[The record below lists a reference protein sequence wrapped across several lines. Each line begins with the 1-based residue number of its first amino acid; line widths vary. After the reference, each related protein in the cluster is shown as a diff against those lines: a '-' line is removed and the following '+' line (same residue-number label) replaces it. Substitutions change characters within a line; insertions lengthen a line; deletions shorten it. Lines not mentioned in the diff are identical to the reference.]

1 MSKPDFNSQELQLLL
16 RQFERGNVVLFAGAG
31 FSIGAKNTLGE
42 DPPLVPDLCKA
53 LANDCGWTYDN
64 EELAVVFAQV
74 QKYLGTQGLN
84 ERLFTY
90 FRSCT
95 PASWHRIVPQ
105 VHWFRIYT
113 TNIDDV
119 IENAYGGGAA
129 VQRLDSIVCPTD
141 AQERDIWFEG
151 VQCVHLHG
159 CVLDPARGFTFT
171 HEDFATQTASPSP
184 WYQALVEDMQANTVV
199 FVGTRL
205 GDAPFYHY
213 LTLRSKRGKGVPE
226 VRPKA
231 FLVAPGLSQI
241 RKRQFEEQNMV
252 VIDASTVEFFGPLQ
266 AELSGRVPSR
276 MTLLRN
282 RYPHQIAALNTG
294 VFETQS
300 EFLRDFEFI
309 TAEAPSASRA
319 TYRTAFFEG
328 AEPTWEDIRQE
339 VDARRQITG
348 TILGELK
355 KDSAGIAA
363 FILTGHAG
371 SGKSTVLRR
380 AAYELARDGHA
391 VYYLR
396 APHRVQKRPL
406 VNLLLSLGDRR
417 VYLFLD
423 DANLHL
429 DVLEEIAREFHDKNT
444 TFVLSD
450 RPHAVYSHLYRVTHL
465 KPTVL
470 EIPLLNQT
478 DAGAI
483 IDKLDD
489 FGKLGDLQNKP
500 RSRQVYEFLR
510 RSKKQ
515 LLVAMKE
522 ATSGRGFDV
531 ILLSEFN
538 SLRSYGAQ
546 LAYTIACLCYKH
558 GAPVRK
564 RHLIACLDGSDIE
577 KINVLKDQLR
587 DVVVPWND
595 NEDILCP
602 RHRVIADQ
610 VAKESAPLETKI
622 DATVRFL
629 RQVRSDIT
637 PRNIAKRTLEYRA
650 YRGLINLDNMLQVLG
665 EDYNIISDIYRQ
677 LKAYYDQD
685 FLFWLQFGRAELC
698 FDHFAEAETY
708 LKASLAIRDLENFQ
722 AHHHMGVL
730 HLKRATFEDN
740 PVAALLDLRRGEEI
754 LRAQIKARGQIDA
767 YPCAALID
775 YKIRYLRKHGS
786 ANLAEDLEDLFR
798 LGKEG
803 IQSHPFDPA
812 MIEAHQTIFKEYLM
826 QVVKRK
832 PPEGVQ
838 ESLKFPEEQ

>member
-31 FSIGAKNTLGE
+31 FSIGAKNTLGQ
-42 DPPLVPDLCKA
+42 DPPLAGDLCRA
-53 LANDCGWTYDN
+53 LANDCGWVYDN
-64 EELAVVFAQV
+64 EELAVVFAQA

-90 FRSCT
+90 FRNCA
-95 PASWHRIVPQ
+95 PASWHRIIPRLY
-105 VHWFRIYT
+105 WSRIYT

-119 IENAYGGGAA
+119 IENAYSGGAVA
-129 VQRLDSIVCPTD
+129 QQLDSIVCPTE
-141 AQERDIWFEG
+141 ALERDIWFAR

-159 CVLDPARGFTFT
+159 CVLDPAKGFTFT
-171 HEDFATQTASPSP
+171 YEDFANQTASPSP
-184 WYQALVEDMQANTVV
+184 WYQALIEDMQANTVV

-205 GDAPFYHY
+205 GDSPFYHY

-231 FLVAPGLSQI
+231 FLVAPGLSPI

-252 VIDASTVEFFGPLQ
+252 VINANTEEFFDPLL
-266 AELSGRVPSR
+266 AELSNRVPSR
-276 MTLLRN
+276 MALLRN
-282 RYPHQIAALNTG
+282 RYPHQIAALNSG
-294 VFETQS
+294 EFETQS
-300 EFLRDFEFI
+300 EFLRDFEFV
-309 TAEAPSASRA
+309 TAEAAAASRA
-319 TYRTAFFEG
+319 IYRTAFFEG
-328 AEPTWEDIRQE
+328 AEPTWEDIRQD
-339 VDARRQITG
+339 VDARREITWSV
-348 TILGELK
+348 LEELK
-355 KDSAGIAA
+355 KDVAGVAA
-363 FILTGHAG
+363 FMLTGHAG

-380 AAYELARDGHA
+380 AAYELAREGHI

-406 VNLLLSLGDRR
+406 ANLLLSLGDQR

-429 DVLEEIAREFHDKNT
+429 DVLEEIAREFPEKNA

-450 RPHAVYSHLYRVTHL
+450 RPHSLYSHLHRVTRL
-465 KPTVL
+465 KPTIL
-470 EIPLLNQT
+470 EIPLLNHA
-478 DAGAI
+478 DAGAL

-500 RSRQVYEFLR
+500 RSRQIYEFLR

-538 SLRSYGAQ
+538 SLRGYDAQ
-546 LAYTIACLCYKH
+546 LAYAIACLCYKH

-577 KINVLKDQLR
+577 KINVFKYHLR

-629 RQVRSDIT
+629 SQVSSDIT
-637 PRNIAKRTLEYRA
+637 PRNISKRTLEYRA
-650 YRGLINLDNMLQVLG
+650 YRGLINLDNMLQVLS

-677 LKAYYDQD
+677 LKEYYQHD
-685 FLFWLQFGRAELC
+685 FLFWLQFGRAELY

-708 LKASLAIRDLENFQ
+708 LKSSLAIRDAENFQ

-740 PVAALLDLRRGEEI
+740 PVPALLDLRQGEEI
-754 LRAQIKARGQIDA
+754 LRKQIKARGQIDP

-775 YKIRYLRKHGS
+775 HKIRYLRKHGS
-786 ANLAEDLEDLFR
+786 ANLAEDLEELFQ
-798 LGKEG
+798 LGKVG
-803 IQSHPFDPA
+803 IQAHPFDAA

-832 PPEGVQ
+832 PPEGIQ
-838 ESLKFPEEQ
+838 ESLKFPEA